1 MLCLAKIELFDY
13 LIDKNEIDSSILNE
27 LLEDCKSLLTF
38 SIDLIIDKKINNL
51 PDIITSKYIMIIINY
66 LIKWLNFK
74 LFIIDQS
81 WCIKM
86 LELVK

>member
-66 LIKWLNFK
+66 LI
-74 LFIIDQS
+74 IDL
-81 WCIKM
+81 I
-86 LELVK
+86 

>member
-1 MLCLAKIELFDY
+1 MMLCLAKIEIFDY
-13 LIDKNEIDSSILNE
+13 FYRIDKNEKDSSILNE

-66 LIKWLNFK
+66 LI
-74 LFIIDQS
+74 IDL
-81 WCIKM
+81 I
-86 LELVK
+86 

>member
-1 MLCLAKIELFDY
+1 MMLCLAKIELFDY

-66 LIKWLNFK
+66 LI
-74 LFIIDQS
+74 IDL
-81 WCIKM
+81 I
-86 LELVK
+86 

>member
-38 SIDLIIDKKINNL
+38 SIDLIIDKQINNL

-66 LIKWLNFK
+66 LIIDLIDKILN
-74 LFIIDQS
+74 S
-81 WCIKM
+81 S
-86 LELVK
+86 